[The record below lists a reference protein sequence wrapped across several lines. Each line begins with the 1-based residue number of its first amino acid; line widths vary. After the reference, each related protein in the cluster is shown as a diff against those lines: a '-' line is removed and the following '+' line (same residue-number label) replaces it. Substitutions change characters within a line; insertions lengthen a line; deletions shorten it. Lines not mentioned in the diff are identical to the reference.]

1 MKMDFIEHDVI
12 TMYAELAAIHEAVH
26 KHILVTEIAASY
38 RLYQMLHLSLLK
50 KLTAWRRNNG
60 LIRAR

>member
-12 TMYAELAAIHEAVH
+12 TMYAELAATHEAVH

-38 RLYQMLHLSLLK
+38 RLY
-50 KLTAWRRNNG
+50 
-60 LIRAR
+60 